1 MNASG
6 QDPIG
11 FLLPEAGDG
20 VKVALVKA
28 DLLVVR
34 HRLLD
39 EVLHVGLQVVDR
51 IYNSATDGVNL

>member
-1 MNASG
+1 MNASS

-20 VKVALVKA
+20 VEVALVKA